1 MALKREHC
9 RIAFF
14 VGLLRKF
21 AMKDNDSSPDDAA
34 ILRRRAEDIALK
46 NAPRPPD
53 IIDAMSPEEA
63 RLAMHELLVHQIE
76 LEMQNDELRR
86 TQVELEA
93 ARARYFDLYDL
104 APLGY
109 CTISV
114 KGMILEANL
123 TAATLIGVARS
134 ALVKQPI
141 SRFIHKDDQDIYYL
155 HRKHLLE
162 TGAPQVCELRMLKD
176 DGSIFWAH
184 LAATAA
190 LAEGEKTLCRV
201 IMRDITTRK
210 QAEELLRENEQ
221 NYRTLANSGQALV
234 WTAGTDKLCNYFN
247 TVWLDFTGR
256 TIDQEMGNGWAE
268 GVHPDDLQKC
278 LDIYTG
284 SFDRREKFSMEYRLR
299 RRDGEFRWLLDDGC
313 PRYDSRGEFI
323 GYIGHCLDIS
333 EHKRAGEEKA
343 KLESQFQQAQKMES
357 VGRLAGGVAHDF
369 NNMLGVILGHTEM
382 AMEQADPSQPLF
394 ADLVEI
400 RKAAERSADLTR
412 QLLAFARKQ
421 TVAPKVLDLNE
432 TVEGTLKML
441 RRLIGENIDLA
452 WLPQAGLWQVKI
464 DPSQID
470 QVLANLC
477 VNARDAINGIG
488 RVTIETGKI
497 HFDEAYCTQNAGFLS
512 GEFVMLTVSDNGGG
526 MDKETQLHIFE
537 PFFTTKDV
545 GQGTGLGLATVYGII
560 RQNEGFIN
568 VYSEPGQG
576 TIFRIYLPRYKG
588 KALQMQKE
596 VPSIPAQRGNE
607 TILLVED
614 EPGILKITSMMLKK
628 QGYSVIEAGTPGEA
642 IRLAREHAGEIHL
655 VLTDVVMPEM
665 NGRDLARNLMSLYPD
680 IRCMFM
686 SGYTADIIANQGIIE
701 EGVNFI
707 QKPFTLKD
715 LSTAVRAALG
725 RN

>member
-1 MALKREHC
+1 
-9 RIAFF
+9 
-14 VGLLRKF
+14 
-21 AMKDNDSSPDDAA
+21 
-34 ILRRRAEDIALK
+34 
-46 NAPRPPD
+46 
-53 IIDAMSPEEA
+53 
-63 RLAMHELLVHQIE
+63 
-76 LEMQNDELRR
+76 
-86 TQVELEA
+86 
-93 ARARYFDLYDL
+93 
-104 APLGY
+104 
-109 CTISV
+109 
-114 KGMILEANL
+114 
-123 TAATLIGVARS
+123 
-134 ALVKQPI
+134 
-141 SRFIHKDDQDIYYL
+141 
-155 HRKHLLE
+155 
-162 TGAPQVCELRMLKD
+162 
-176 DGSIFWAH
+176 
-184 LAATAA
+184 
-190 LAEGEKTLCRV
+190 
-201 IMRDITTRK
+201 MRDITTRK

-268 GVHPDDLQKC
+268 GVHPDDLEKC

-284 SFDRREKFSMEYRLR
+284 AFDRREKFSMEYRLR

-323 GYIGHCLDIS
+323 GYIGHCLDIT
-333 EHKRAGEEKA
+333 EHKRAGEERA

-382 AMEQADPSQPLF
+382 AMEQVDPTQPLF
-394 ADLVEI
+394 ADLIEI

-452 WLPQAGLWQVKI
+452 WLPQASLWQVKI

-470 QVLANLC
+470 QILANLC

-497 HFDEAYCTQNAGFLS
+497 HFDEAYCTQNAGFLC
-512 GEFVMLTVSDNGGG
+512 GEFVMLTVSDNGCG
-526 MDKETQLHIFE
+526 MDKETKLHIFE

-568 VYSEPGQG
+568 VYSEPGHG
-576 TIFRIYLPRYKG
+576 TIFRIYLPRYTG
-588 KALQMQKE
+588 KASQVQKE
-596 VPSIPAQRGNE
+596 VPSIPAQRGQE

-614 EPGILKITSMMLKK
+614 EPGILKITSMMLKN

-715 LSTAVRAALG
+715 LSAAVRKALDK
-725 RN
+725 N